1 MCRGLMC
8 SVCECVRERE
18 RKRERERERETE
30 TSSCTSLKLTALR
43 MEDKFLALSILA
55 TKM

>member
-1 MCRGLMC
+1 MC
-8 SVCECVRERE
+8 VCVCVCVCACE
-18 RKRERERERETE
+18 RERERERV
-30 TSSCTSLKLTALR
+30 SCTSLKLTALR